1 MENCIQ
7 REECKACKELY
18 DAINDGQNR
27 RLDALEVDA
36 KQIHELAISVG
47 KMAVCLEQM
56 ARELQKQGEKLAVI
70 EAEPGNKWK
79 QAVWIVIAGLIGA
92 VLSWFIS
99 RLGMINSANLDFI
112 ILKSRLIGTA
122 LIYSVLK
129 SKLIGVSLGYFILRI
144 LL

>member
-56 ARELQKQGEKLAVI
+56 AKELSKQGEKLAAI
-70 EAEPGNKWK
+70 EAEPATKWK
-79 QAVWIVIAGLIGA
+79 QAVWLVVAGLIGA
-92 VLSWFIS
+92 AISMFIT
-99 RLGMINSANLDFI
+99 R
-112 ILKSRLIGTA
+112 IG
-122 LIYSVLK
+122 L
-129 SKLIGVSLGYFILRI
+129 
-144 LL
+144 